1 MNTPPPISILHICK
15 MTGVAGT
22 ENHLLT
28 LLPGLAKRGLNIHL
42 WVLTEPDKP
51 LTDYLAE
58 MRGRGV
64 PAEGI
69 PIHKDVELPLIG
81 QLAARIRALAPAA
94 VHTHLIHA
102 DWHGIPA
109 ARRAGV
115 KRIFTSGHNDDQ
127 FRRRPAIRLIQAY
140 LWRRLTAGIAIS
152 EAVRQFMIRVE
163 FAPPRKVHTVHYG
176 LDPAP
181 TEGRIER
188 IVARA
193 EWGLSADQVVIGSVC
208 RLIEQKGLPYGLRA
222 FKAVADRFPQVR
234 YVLIGDGPLRGAL
247 QQEAESLGVADKV
260 IFAGWQAD
268 APIKMH
274 AFDIFLMPS
283 LWEGF
288 GLVMLEAMAARLPIV
303 ASRVSAL
310 PEICQEGQTGFLA
323 PPGDVATLTE
333 KLSALVG
340 DPALRAAFGAA
351 GRARLE
357 SAFSTA
363 KMIESTLGVY
373 RAGGL

>member
-1 MNTPPPISILHICK
+1 MKNTVLHICK

-28 LLPGLAKRGLNIHL
+28 LLPGLAKRGLDVRL
-42 WVLTEPDKP
+42 LVLTEPDKP
-51 LTDYLAE
+51 LTDYVAE

-64 PAEGI
+64 PADSVT
-69 PIHKDVELPLIG
+69 IHKDVELPLIG
-81 QLAARIRALAPAA
+81 LLAERIRAERPAA

-115 KRIFTSGHNDDQ
+115 RRTFTSGHNDDQ

-140 LWRRLTAGIAIS
+140 LWQRLTAGIAIS
-152 EAVRQFMIRVE
+152 EAVRQFMIRFE
-163 FAPPRKVHTVHYG
+163 FAPPRKVHTIHYG

-181 TEGRIER
+181 GDNRIQR
-188 IVARA
+188 IATRS
-193 EWGLSADQVVIGSVC
+193 EWGLSADQIVIGSVC

-222 FKAVADRFPQVR
+222 FKAVTERFPNAR

-260 IFAGWQAD
+260 IFAGWHPD
-268 APIKMH
+268 APAKMP

-288 GLVMLEAMAARLPIV
+288 GLVMLEAMAARLPLV

-310 PEICQEGQTGFLA
+310 PEICLDGVNGYLA
-323 PPGDVATLTE
+323 PPADVATLTE
-333 KLSALVG
+333 RLIRLTEDA
-340 DPALRAAFGAA
+340 ALRATLGQA
-351 GRARLE
+351 GRSRLE

-363 KMIESTLGVY
+363 KMIDSTLAVY
-373 RAGGL
+373 RAGGVYAG